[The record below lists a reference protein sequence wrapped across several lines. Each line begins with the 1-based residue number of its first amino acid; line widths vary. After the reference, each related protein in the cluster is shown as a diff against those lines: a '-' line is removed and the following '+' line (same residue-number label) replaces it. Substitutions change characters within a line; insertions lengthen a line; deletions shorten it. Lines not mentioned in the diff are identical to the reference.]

1 MPNTYNAADITEALM
16 LFADKQQRGI
26 LMKFFKTGK
35 GEYGHGDQFL
45 GIKCLQT
52 RSVVNMARLKTPL
65 TEIEK
70 LLASPWH
77 EVRLCGLL
85 LLVEEMKAAT
95 PSRRLPRTAFAE
107 RRKAIAD
114 FYLTHLESANNWDLV
129 DMSCPKILGIYLLFP
144 LPDGT
149 MPDREVLYRLAA
161 SPCLWEQRIAM
172 VTCWMLIRA
181 DQYDDCL
188 HLATILMHHPHD
200 LIHKAVGWMLRE
212 VGKRDMTTLEGY
224 LDDHAHEMH
233 RTSLRYAIEKMAEEK
248 RHYYLFKSR
257 E

>member
-16 LFADKQQRGI
+16 LFADKKQREI

-45 GIKCLQT
+45 GIKCPQT

-114 FYLTHLESANNWDLV
+114 FYLAHLESANNWDLV

-149 MPDREVLYRLAA
+149 MPDRSLLDRLAA
-161 SPCLWEQRIAM
+161 DANLWKQRVAM
-172 VTCWMLIRA
+172 VTNWMLIRCG
-181 DQYDDCL
+181 QYDDAL
-188 HLATILMHHPHD
+188 RITSALIGHKHD
-200 LIHKAVGWMLRE
+200 LILKAVGWMLRE
-212 VGKRDMTTLEGY
+212 IWKKNEDVLEGY
-224 LDDHAHEMH
+224 LETHSRALP
-233 RTSLRYAIEKMAEEK
+233 RTALRYAIEKMSEPRRLYWLNRK
-248 RHYYLFKSR
+248 
-257 E
+257 

>member
-16 LFADKQQRGI
+16 LFADKQQREI

-45 GIKCLQT
+45 GIKCPQT

-114 FYLTHLESANNWDLV
+114 FYLAQLESANNWDLV
-129 DMSCPKILGIYLLFP
+129 DMSCPKILGI
-144 LPDGT
+144 
-149 MPDREVLYRLAA
+149 
-161 SPCLWEQRIAM
+161 
-172 VTCWMLIRA
+172 
-181 DQYDDCL
+181 
-188 HLATILMHHPHD
+188 
-200 LIHKAVGWMLRE
+200 
-212 VGKRDMTTLEGY
+212 
-224 LDDHAHEMH
+224 
-233 RTSLRYAIEKMAEEK
+233 
-248 RHYYLFKSR
+248 
-257 E
+257 